1 MMNFNLNDE
10 QKIIQSTAREFA
22 VSEIL
27 PGVIDRDEKKIWPA
41 DIIKKMGELGFMGMM
56 VSEEWNGSGLDTLS
70 YTIVM
75 EEIARVDASAAVVMS
90 VNNSLVCYLLEKY
103 GSDFIKEKY
112 LKKLAAGE
120 KLGAFSLSEPQSGSD
135 ASNMRTNAIKDGD
148 HYVITGTKNWV
159 TNGIS
164 SDYVMLFAITT
175 PDIGH
180 KGISCFLVE
189 KGTKGFDVGK
199 PEDKLGIRASDT
211 SELYFDNVR
220 VPVENLIG
228 EEGDGFKIALS
239 TLDGGRI
246 GIASQALGIAQASL
260 DSSISYSKERVQ
272 FSKPISANQAI
283 QFKLADMAMEI
294 EAARLLIRKAAWMK
308 DSHMN
313 FSSIASMA
321 KVYASEVA
329 MRASRECVQIHGGYG
344 YISETGVERLMRDA
358 KITQIYEGTSEIQ
371 RVVIARGL
379 LK

>member
-1 MMNFNLNDE
+1 MNFNLNDE

>member
-1 MMNFNLNDE
+1 MNFNLSDE
-10 QKIIQSTAREFA
+10 QKIIQKTARDFA
-22 VSEIL
+22 ISEIL
-27 PGVIDRDEKKIWPA
+27 PGVIERDEKKIWPK
-41 DIIKKMGELGFMGMM
+41 DIIRQMGELGFMGMM
-56 VSEEWNGSGLDTLS
+56 VSEDWNGSGLDTLS
-70 YTIVM
+70 YSIVM

-103 GSDFIKEKY
+103 GSDFIKDKY
-112 LKKLAAGE
+112 LKKLASGE

-135 ASNMRTNAIKDGD
+135 ASNMNTNAVMDGD
-148 HYVITGTKNWV
+148 DYIITGTKNWV
-159 TNGIS
+159 TNGINC
-164 SDYVMLFAITT
+164 DYVMLFAITT
-175 PDIGH
+175 PNIGH
-180 KGISCFLVE
+180 KGISCFIIE

-220 VPVENLIG
+220 VPKENLIG
-228 EEGDGFKIALS
+228 SEGDGFKIALS

-260 DSSISYSKERVQ
+260 DYSISYSKERIQ

-283 QFKLADMAMEI
+283 QFKLADMAIEI
-294 EAARLLIRKAAWMK
+294 EASRLLIRKAAWMK
-308 DSHMN
+308 DNHMD

-321 KVYASEVA
+321 KVNASEVA
-329 MRASRECVQIHGGYG
+329 MRASSECVQIHGGYG
-344 YISETGVERLMRDA
+344 YILETGVERLMRDA

>member
-1 MMNFNLNDE
+1 MNFELNDE
-10 QKIIQSTAREFA
+10 QKIIQKTARDFA

-27 PGVIDRDEKKIWPA
+27 PGVIERDENKIWPSN
-41 DIIKKMGELGFMGMM
+41 IIKNMGELGFMGMM
-56 VSEEWNGSGLDTLS
+56 VDEKWNGSGLDTIS

-103 GSDFIKEKY
+103 GSDFVKNKY
-112 LKKLAAGE
+112 LKKIATGE
-120 KLGAFSLSEPQSGSD
+120 KIGAFSLSEPQSGSD
-135 ASNMRTNAIKDGD
+135 ASNMLTNAKKDGD
-148 HYVITGTKNWV
+148 DYIITGTKNWV
-159 TNGIS
+159 TNGIN
-164 SDYVMLFAITT
+164 SDYVILFAITT

-180 KGISCFLVE
+180 KGISCFIVE
-189 KGTKGFDVGK
+189 KEAKGFEVGK
-199 PEDKLGIRASDT
+199 PEDKLGIRSSDT
-211 SELYFDNVR
+211 CELYFDNVR
-220 VPVENLIG
+220 VPKENLIG
-228 EEGDGFKIALS
+228 NESDGFKIALS

-260 DSSISYSKERVQ
+260 DASISYSKERVQ

-283 QFKLADMAMEI
+283 QFKLADMAIEI
-294 EAARLLIRKAAWMK
+294 EATRLLIRKAAWMK
-308 DSHMN
+308 DNNMN

-321 KVYASEVA
+321 KVNASEVA
-329 MRASRECVQIHGGYG
+329 MRASSECVQIHGGYG
-344 YISETGVERLMRDA
+344 YMLETGVERLMRDA